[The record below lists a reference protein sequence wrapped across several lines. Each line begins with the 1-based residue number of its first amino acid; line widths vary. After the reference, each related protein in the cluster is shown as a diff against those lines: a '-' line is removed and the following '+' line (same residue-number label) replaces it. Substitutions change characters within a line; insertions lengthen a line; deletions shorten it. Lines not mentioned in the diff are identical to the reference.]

1 QLSRPGRGLCD
12 AAGQFRYLFGQ
23 LLVSPSDSLGTVRES
38 VHRVSG
44 LHRRIANLLLAVLVT
59 TGPGV
64 ELIRGFLYHRAEF
77 RVRSGTRTPLRDLVE
92 ATCGLVGRGE
102 RIDQGDYLLGEW
114 GDRVRQF
121 PVPVGDLPCSLGELP
136 GLRRQL

>member
-1 QLSRPGRGLCD
+1 
-12 AAGQFRYLFGQ
+12 
-23 LLVSPSDSLGTVRES
+23 
-38 VHRVSG
+38 

-136 GLRRQL
+136 GLRRQLWRLFGHPVQAAADCSAASGVRLGAAR